1 MRGRCVLAVRACP
14 HPAQWLEVEFVE
26 NRRYDW
32 RVTCQCGF
40 RWRPESPNIPPHVT
54 SFVEGV
60 AGQLVWRGIPLDYT
74 EPPF

>member
-1 MRGRCVLAVRACP
+1 M
-14 HPAQWLEVEFVE
+14 E